1 MGALA
6 RSTSWH
12 GCGLTLPLPP
22 CTRPQGKPTVTGV
35 ARSRD
40 AQKPSARAAWHAC
53 MCLVGQQPVEKG
65 RAAAG
70 AADILLHTLQQH
82 YQREKSAASSSVIPP
97 RALAQKYTSRIFIGY
112 SWRAQCRPC
121 GVGWYGR
128 YWMRCGHVDD
138 GMSQGL
144 FPAHWVQGP
153 MTVVMGQA
161 PLWR

>member
-12 GCGLTLPLPP
+12 GCGLTLPLLP

-97 RALAQKYTSRIFIGY
+97 PGPWLRNTRQGY
-112 SWRAQCRPC
+112 S
-121 GVGWYGR
+121 
-128 YWMRCGHVDD
+128 
-138 GMSQGL
+138 
-144 FPAHWVQGP
+144 
-153 MTVVMGQA
+153 
-161 PLWR
+161 